1 MTSTGNHA
9 VFSYEAIYASEQSRL
24 HLGNVYNY
32 TNINYCTA
40 PFPCSPWR
48 RKLTAVSSDIG
59 LPSVKHDVPAS
70 SSTEPTDAPYASPSP
85 RLIANYQEAHHSLP
99 ADLYAEYKVRP
110 ARFFEKGRVFIAVS
124 PQAPESIAFSLRN
137 TYGNTWPYHDGEEGT
152 PKVQRFIVVRE
163 GEHYC
168 NVLPISTYG
177 GRGVAKQ
184 SVKELEHAIIYDGAH
199 GPPTPQNCE
208 LPRQGEAGMLST
220 AIRVDVDL
228 EDYQLDPRSRINLGS
243 VFFIRHSA
251 RVKSL
256 GMVGCASMEAL
267 QRQFMIAYTEQFSQM
282 PRLARNTVISHVNK
296 GTIVGQNHNVEEDC
310 AGRDDGEEE

>member
-1 MTSTGNHA
+1 MSKLTPDGARPSAQMTSTGNHA

-70 SSTEPTDAPYASPSP
+70 SSTEPTDAPRPSPSP
-85 RLIANYQEAHHSLP
+85 RLIANHQEVYHYLPTSLH
-99 ADLYAEYKVRP
+99 AEYKVRP
-110 ARFFEKGRVFIAVS
+110 ARFFERGRVFIAVS
-124 PQAPESIAFSLRN
+124 PQPPDSNASFPRN
-137 TYGNTWPYHDGEEGT
+137 TYGHTWPYHDGEEGT
-152 PKVQRFIVVRE
+152 PKVQRFIVIRE
-163 GEHYC
+163 GQDSCY
-168 NVLPISTYG
+168 VLLISTYG
-177 GRGVAKQ
+177 GQGVVNQ
-184 SVKELEHAIIYDGAH
+184 RVKESELATIYDGRH
-199 GPPTPQNCE
+199 EPPGPQTGE
-208 LPRQGEAGMLST
+208 LPRQSEAGMLSM

-256 GMVGCASMEAL
+256 GMVGRASMEAL
-267 QRQFMIAYTEQFSQM
+267 QRQFMVAYTEQFS
-282 PRLARNTVISHVNK
+282 
-296 GTIVGQNHNVEEDC
+296 
-310 AGRDDGEEE
+310 